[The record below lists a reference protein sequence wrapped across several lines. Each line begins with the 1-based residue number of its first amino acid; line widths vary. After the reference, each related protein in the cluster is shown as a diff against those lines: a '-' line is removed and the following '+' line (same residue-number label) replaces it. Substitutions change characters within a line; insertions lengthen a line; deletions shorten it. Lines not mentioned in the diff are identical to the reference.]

1 MFNEK
6 TYRPYSF
13 LISSNHKPSSGVC
26 SQRSI
31 FMNRVGRLTLLIAT
45 ASSVCALLS
54 QNAVPKPA
62 FEVISIKPTAPGNRG
77 RGGGPRGDRFTM
89 AGSTLKMLLQAAYQR
104 STPGTVSDFQVFGGP
119 SWINE

>member
-1 MFNEK
+1 
-6 TYRPYSF
+6 
-13 LISSNHKPSSGVC
+13 
-26 SQRSI
+26 
-31 FMNRVGRLTLLIAT
+31 MNRVGRLTLLIAT

-119 SWINE
+119 SWIDEDQYDMDAKADCSGGPIRLDQYHLMVQS